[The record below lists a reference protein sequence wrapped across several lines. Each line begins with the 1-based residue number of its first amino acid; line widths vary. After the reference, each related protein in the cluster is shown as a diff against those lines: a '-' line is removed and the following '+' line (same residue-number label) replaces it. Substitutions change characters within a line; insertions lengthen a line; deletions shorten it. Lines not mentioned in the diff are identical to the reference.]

1 MRIPLIL
8 ALLLTTASGVK
19 AQDIA
24 WMLEQAPVV
33 SMVLAQLLEK
43 APSFSARGEVKVT
56 SRADP
61 IPSTA
66 QGSVESKGGD
76 LRWEI
81 NLADINSGQLSETAK
96 TLLKQVNGDRLLL
109 LTLRRA
115 AVNELIFRRAGA
127 YIEQPLPQ
135 GKLSAPRP
143 HQTSEVVAGH
153 SCIRE
158 RITVRTGDGR
168 THDVVVWRAKDL
180 QKLPIQVQ
188 FAEGGEVIR
197 VRFENVRFR
206 TIQAQRFERPGSLTK
221 HETIEDMMQWVL
233 AQKIRKRM
241 GL

>member
-8 ALLLTTASGVK
+8 ALLLTTAFGVR

-33 SMVLAQLLEK
+33 SMVLARLLEK
-43 APSFSARGEVKVT
+43 APSFSARGEVQIL
-56 SRADP
+56 SRAEP
-61 IPSTA
+61 APSTA
-66 QGSVESKGGD
+66 RGTVESKGGD

-127 YIEQPLPQ
+127 CIEQPLPQ
-135 GKLSAPRP
+135 LKLSASRAS
-143 HQTSEVVAGH
+143 QATEVVAGH
-153 SCIRE
+153 SCVRE
-158 RITVRTGDGR
+158 RITVRTAEGR

-188 FAEGGEVIR
+188 FADGGEVIR
-197 VRFENVRFR
+197 IRFENVRLR
-206 TIQAQRFERPGSLTK
+206 AIQAQRFELPANLTK